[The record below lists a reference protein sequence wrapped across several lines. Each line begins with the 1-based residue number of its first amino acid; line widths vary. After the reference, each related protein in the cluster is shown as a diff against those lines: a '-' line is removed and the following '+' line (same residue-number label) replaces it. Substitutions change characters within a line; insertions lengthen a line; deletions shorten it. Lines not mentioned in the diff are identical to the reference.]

1 MWRLCTNETVQSI
14 FPKLISVL
22 VQVTS
27 TDVIAI
33 DFSDFGDGRQV
44 LMFAK
49 QTGRG
54 RALPLYFEVLEYPI
68 QKGSQNLFVI
78 ATIRHFFAL
87 VGCTPTLVFDR
98 GFACPSIIH
107 FLAQHKHTFII
118 RIKKRKRV
126 MQNGHTMPAED
137 CGEDTPVSVYGHSL
151 RLVASNDPE
160 NGNDPW
166 YLVTNDTSTPRT
178 DIIARYYHRFEI
190 EEFFRDA
197 KRVVGL
203 EYLHMKTTRGLAIM
217 LWFTVLTMWCFT
229 VIAET
234 FTEDDEVLRL
244 TQRVSRF
251 RYVFEMQRKEFFQAA
266 QRLLEQEVWGRDGV

>member
-1 MWRLCTNETVQSI
+1 MWRLCTNKTVQSV
-14 FPKLISVL
+14 FPRLINL
-22 VQVTS
+22 LTPVTS

-49 QTGRG
+49 QTGKG
-54 RALPLYFEVLEYPI
+54 RALPLYFEILEYPI

-78 ATIRHFFAL
+78 QAISTFFR
-87 VGCTPTLVFDR
+87 VCGCTPTLVFDR
-98 GFACPSIIH
+98 GFACPSIIN
-107 FLAQHKHTFII
+107 FLAQHKHIFII

-126 MQNGHTMPAED
+126 ATDTGTLPAEA
-137 CGEDTPVSVYGHSL
+137 CTVNTLVSVYGHEL
-151 RLVASNDPE
+151 RLVVSDDPE

-166 YLVTNDTSTPRT
+166 YLITNNMTESRDT
-178 DIIARYYHRFEI
+178 IIDQYYHRFEI

-197 KRVVGL
+197 KRIIGL
-203 EYLHMKTTRGLAIM
+203 EYLHMKTARGLAIM

-234 FTEDDEVLRL
+234 LTDADEVLRV

-251 RYVFEMQRKEFFQAA
+251 RYVFEMQRKELFQAA
-266 QRLLEQEVWGRDGV
+266 QKLLEQEIPIQNGV